1 MSSIYQIWLINSLI
15 IWGVYASFKP
25 DMIFEKLDRKLRAF
39 LYWKT
44 RNIDRV
50 DYWLKPFYK
59 CPICM
64 PSIWGSIGFFLF
76 TPASITIWPFY
87 IVSMV
92 GFNYILAQLI
102 SKKVEV
108 EVKSE

>member
-1 MSSIYQIWLINSLI
+1 MQLIYQIWLINSLI

-25 DMIFEKLDRKLRAF
+25 DMIFEKIDRKLRAW

-64 PSIWGSIGFFLF
+64 PSVFGSITYFSFVSHNPF
-76 TPASITIWPFY
+76 IWPVY
-87 IVSMV
+87 VVSMV

-102 SKKVEV
+102 SKQIEV
-108 EVKSE
+108 NLNQ